1 MSGLRHTDPSAQMGP
16 STHSRQ
22 THSPAP
28 SPQERLC
35 HQDKNKGDDGLEPR
49 PLPSDDALAG
59 LGLTDLGRVWFIGIG
74 GSGMSVL
81 ALLLHEEGVAVAG
94 SDREESHYAQE
105 LEQAGIRV
113 VIGQKA
119 SNIHDVDTV
128 VWSTAIPADQCEM
141 AEARRQG
148 LRLAHRSDILAL
160 LLRTRR
166 SIAVAGTHGK
176 TTTSSM
182 AAAILSSVDPDRDA
196 AQIPDAAALA
206 DPSFAIGG
214 SLKTPA
220 GVISG
225 GHAGKGAWMVAE
237 ADESDGSFAKYD
249 PTIRIITNAEGDH
262 LDHYG
267 TVDAYRDAFARFA
280 ARGAGMVILCGDDE
294 GARQIYSRFDG
305 GLKGRTLVYTTD
317 PSALTGMGVPDG
329 HLAVICEAREIADT
343 GTGPFGDGIDED
355 AAAQL
360 HDEALRQPVMEEFTL
375 GLPTGLHAHTD
386 TITVDVPE
394 ASRHVRLCVPG
405 LHNARNATAAILA
418 AVCAGL
424 PFGQAT
430 RRASDFLG
438 AARRFDFQGQVD
450 GIRLY
455 TDYGHHPTEVATF
468 LAALRSRY
476 PHRAIRVLFQPHS
489 FSRVKEYAPQYA
501 RALALADEA
510 VLVPVFP
517 ARERQ
522 EDFPGITSATILSAA
537 QQTGDAQ
544 MTDRAQ
550 ETQNTQG
557 AQDTQGADGTGTTHA
572 GAGRADLILVNGLA
586 AGADRLVADS
596 RPGDV
601 LATIG
606 AGSIEQDDPRI
617 LAALARRED
626 GRRR

>member
-1 MSGLRHTDPSAQMGP
+1 MRGFRHADETARDPEAKDQKMTGP
-16 STHSRQ
+16 ISHCRARQ
-22 THSPAP
+22 EEPGN
-28 SPQERLC
+28 R
-35 HQDKNKGDDGLEPR
+35 GGDGLEPR

-59 LGLTDLGRVWFIGIG
+59 LGLADLGRVWFIGIG

-81 ALLLHEEGVAVAG
+81 ALLLHEEGVPVAG

-182 AAAILSSVDPDRDA
+182 TAAILSSVDPVRDT

-220 GVISG
+220 GVVSG

-249 PTIRIITNAEGDH
+249 PSIRIITNAEGDH

-267 TVDAYRDAFARFA
+267 TVDAYRQAFLRFA
-280 ARGAGMVILCGDDE
+280 AHGTGLVILCGDDE
-294 GARQIYSRFDG
+294 GARQIYSHFDD
-305 GLKGRTLVYTTD
+305 GLKKRTLVYTTD
-317 PSALTGMGVPDG
+317 TARGVALGVPAG
-329 HLAVICEAREIADT
+329 HLAVISDAREIADT
-343 GTGPFGDGIDED
+343 GTGPFGAGTDED

-360 HDEALRQPVMEEFTL
+360 RDEALRQPVMEEFTL
-375 GLPTGLHAHTD
+375 ALPAGLHVHAGS
-386 TITVDVPE
+386 VGADVPV
-394 ASRHVRLCVPG
+394 AARHVRLCVPG
-405 LHNARNATAAILA
+405 LHNARNAAAAILA
-418 AVCAGL
+418 ATCAGL
-424 PFGQAT
+424 PFGQAAD
-430 RRASDFLG
+430 RASDFLG

-468 LAALRSRY
+468 LTALRSRY
-476 PHRAIRVLFQPHS
+476 PHRTIRVLFQPHS

-501 RALALADEA
+501 QALALADEA

-522 EDFPGITSATILSAA
+522 EDFPGITSATILAAA
-537 QQTGDAQ
+537 QGAADTGRQ
-544 MTDRAQ
+544 SIVLTD
-550 ETQNTQG
+550 
-557 AQDTQGADGTGTTHA
+557 
-572 GAGRADLILVNGLA
+572 GLA
-586 AGADRLVADS
+586 QGADRLAADS

-606 AGSIEQDDPRI
+606 AGSIEQDNPRL
-617 LAALARRED
+617 LAALARRESGAAHQEPAATTAAAPNED
-626 GRRR
+626 GRR